1 MPVEA
6 AGDLGEAVAV
16 VVLEVEEEEAVGVA
30 LVEEDAVGL
39 EEDSEVVE
47 AAAAGALGA
56 VQTLNK

>member
-6 AGDLGEAVAV
+6 AGDLGEEAAV
-16 VVLEVEEEEAVGVA
+16 VVLEVEEEAVGVA

>member
-6 AGDLGEAVAV
+6 AGDLGEEEAVA
-16 VVLEVEEEEAVGVA
+16 VLEVEEEVVGVA

-47 AAAAGALGA
+47 AAAGALGA